1 MGAGGEGEGGGG
13 ESSFK
18 VNKDRRHKCIIYSST
33 VEVNLN

>member
-1 MGAGGEGEGGGG
+1 MGAGGGGEGGG